1 MQALVAAGDAPGGVR
16 VDDVDEVQPR
26 DDEAHVEVR
35 AVSLNRGEVRKLP
48 DLAAGTVP
56 GWDVAGTVAEAAADG
71 SGPAAGTRVVG
82 LVESGAWAER
92 VAVPTVQLA
101 ALPDEVSFAAAATL
115 PVAGLTAYRALALG
129 GWLVGR
135 RVLVTGAS
143 GGVGRIAVQLARVG
157 GAEVTALAGSSRRLT
172 GLDALGAEVLVE
184 ELEPDGETFDLVLE
198 SVGGATLA
206 AALERVA
213 AGGLVVSFGNS
224 AGEATTFSAR
234 TLYGRATA
242 ARLYGFLVFEELA
255 RTRSGARDLRVL
267 AELVAVG
274 RLDPQVALEV
284 GWGDAERAI
293 QALQDRQVAGKA
305 VLHLDGR

>member
-16 VDDVDEVQPR
+16 LEEVDQGGPR
-26 DDEAHVEVR
+26 DDEALVEVR
-35 AVSLNRGEVRKLP
+35 AVSLNRGEVRKLS
-48 DLAAGTVP
+48 DLPAGTVP
-56 GWDVAGTVAEAAADG
+56 GWDVAGTVAEAARDG
-71 SGPAAGTRVVG
+71 SGPEPGARVVG

-101 ALPDEVSFAAAATL
+101 ALPEEVSFAAAATL

-129 GWLVGR
+129 GWLVGQ

-157 GAEVTALAGSSRRLT
+157 GAEVTALAGSTRRLT
-172 GLDALGAEVLVE
+172 GLDALGAEVVM
-184 ELEPDGETFDLVLE
+184 ELQPEGEAFDLVLE

-206 AALERVA
+206 TVLARVA
-213 AGGLVVSFGNS
+213 PGGLVVSFGNS
-224 AGEATTFSAR
+224 AGDTTTFNAR

-267 AELVAVG
+267 AELVAAG